1 MRATGLPIIVRLDG
15 REVVL
20 AGTGDAA
27 DAKRRLL
34 ERAGAIVV
42 GDSASARIAIVAVED
57 DAAARETATRLKAEG
72 KLVNVVDRPDLCD
85 FTLPAIVD
93 RSPVLV
99 AVATGGASA
108 GLAAALRQRIEA
120 VLPARLGALADAL
133 SVARASMR
141 ARWPDA
147 GERRRALGKALGP
160 GEALDPLDERA
171 AARVAAW
178 LATDAP
184 RPADRIETILL
195 ASDDPDLL
203 TLRDA
208 RLLSQAD
215 RIVHAPDI
223 PETILSRARA
233 DAERMVGDAVPGLP
247 YAGLTVHVVRG

>member
-1 MRATGLPIIVRLDG
+1 MRATGLPIVVRLDG

-20 AGTGDAA
+20 AGTGEAA

-34 ERAGAIVV
+34 ERAGAIVM

-57 DAAARETATRLKAEG
+57 DDAARETATRLKAQG

-133 SVARASMR
+133 SAARAAMR

-147 GERRRALGKALGP
+147 RERRRALGKALGP
-160 GEALDPLDERA
+160 GATLDPLDERA
-171 AARVAAW
+171 AGRVATW
-178 LATDAP
+178 LATDAQ

-233 DAERMVGDAVPGLP
+233 DAERIAGEAVSGLAA
-247 YAGLTVHVVRG
+247 AGLTVHVTRG